1 MAAWGEGFG
10 KRHLET
16 RGWRPGKGLG
26 RREDGICEAVKVKL
40 KCDNAGVGHHPGEQ
54 FSFHWWD
61 HVFNTASAKMLVQT
75 HQDEVQVKHLSQD
88 EAPITN
94 RKPRKAQLCNNLL
107 YGRFIKAGTLP
118 SSGEQEQVPVISS
131 DSDSDEDERLD
142 LSSVRRLTDEEL
154 VRACGGRT
162 AHNKPFTTKPF
173 LRPVIDFAPS
183 VTKQE
188 RF

>member
-1 MAAWGEGFG
+1 RGRGCV
-10 KRHLET
+10 T
-16 RGWRPGKGLG
+16 RGRGCVTRGRGCVTVVRGLGLGDNTCFRFVTPLPARWRPGERASG
-26 RREDGICEAVKVKL
+26 RDTWRR
-40 KCDNAGVGHHPGEQ
+40 AGGAPVGHHPGEQ

-142 LSSVRRLTDEEL
+142 LSSVRR
-154 VRACGGRT
+154 
-162 AHNKPFTTKPF
+162 
-173 LRPVIDFAPS
+173 
-183 VTKQE
+183 
-188 RF
+188 